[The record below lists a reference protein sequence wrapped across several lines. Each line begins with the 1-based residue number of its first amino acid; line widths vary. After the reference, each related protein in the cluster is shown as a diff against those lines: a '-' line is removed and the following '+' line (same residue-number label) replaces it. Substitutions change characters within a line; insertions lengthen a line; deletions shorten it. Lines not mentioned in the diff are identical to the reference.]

1 MASISIQPIE
11 ATCDEIMEAESLKM
25 TAPTVNLWTIFELP
39 VRNFDC
45 SITLPSIIQLE
56 LEIRQVYPLPASH
69 PSFNYDTV
77 KLLPIVVN
85 DCIFRIW
92 VWVAGRGHEALVD
105 VEPFISRACCVV
117 KYTGLKVH
125 RLSQGVDFGPSD
137 IISRC
142 FSRVK
147 VAKHNK
153 RQK

>member
-11 ATCDEIMEAESLKM
+11 ATCDEIMEAGSLKM

-85 DCIFRIW
+85 DCIFRI
-92 VWVAGRGHEALVD
+92 
-105 VEPFISRACCVV
+105 
-117 KYTGLKVH
+117 
-125 RLSQGVDFGPSD
+125 
-137 IISRC
+137 
-142 FSRVK
+142 
-147 VAKHNK
+147 
-153 RQK
+153 

>member
-1 MASISIQPIE
+1 MASISIQPIRG
-11 ATCDEIMEAESLKM
+11 TCDEIMEVGSLKR
-25 TAPTVNLWTIFELP
+25 TAPTVTLWTIFELP
-39 VRNFDC
+39 IRNFDC

-69 PSFNYDTV
+69 LSVNYDTV
-77 KLLPIVVN
+77 KILPMVVN

-125 RLSQGVDFGPSD
+125 RLSQAVDFGPSD

-147 VAKHNK
+147 VAKHNI